1 MTDESEK
8 ILKTLRDH
16 REEILGVGEVYGAR
30 NVRLFGSVAR
40 GEAGPNSDVDFLIDL
55 TDGRTLFDLVDLEDR
70 WAQIIHRPVDV
81 VTERGMSRH
90 MKPRVLAEAVNL

>member
-8 ILKTLRDH
+8 ILKTLREH

-30 NVRLFGSVAR
+30 NVRVFGSVAR
-40 GEAGPNSDVDFLIDL
+40 GEAGPHSDVDLLIDL

-70 WAQIIHRPVDV
+70 WAQIIHRSVDV